1 MSGHTLVTV
10 PDTANGRAGKMTTH
24 TMFDG
29 KLQVYQRAGSRVWQ
43 CAARVGGKRFRTSTK
58 EQNFSAAKILA
69 EEWYLGLR
77 GKLKNGEITPDE
89 RTFAYA
95 AKEYL
100 REIKILT
107 ISTRSPRYVEGLE
120 IRLNAHLLPHFG
132 KMALSSIN
140 RGVVQSYRVK
150 RAEETIAKTT
160 IPAKP
165 KTTDS
170 PAQPEIPGKPPARS
184 TMLHEIVHLRQVL
197 KFAEGKGWI
206 PFVPN
211 LSTPYMTQGKKGR
224 RAWFSPEEYQKLYEA
239 TRARI
244 DEGTR
249 AGWKTHYEDLHDF
262 VLFMANTGLR
272 PDEALRLEMRDVK
285 IEDDYATRQTILVID
300 VRGKTGVGYC
310 KSTHQAVH
318 PFTRL
323 QARRLHELRLQ
334 AVGFEN
340 LQRTYPHL
348 NKMEI
353 EARFQAEI
361 DAVDEKEL
369 LKQLP
374 FALVFP
380 TFNRDAFNKILDEQ
394 GLKFDRDGKRRTAYS
409 LRHTYI
415 STRLMEGASIHMIA
429 NNCRTSVQMI
439 EEHYAS
445 HIKDRLD
452 AAAINVMRPKR
463 QRDAGKQQKP
473 ANSENHPQQ

>member
-1 MSGHTLVTV
+1 
-10 PDTANGRAGKMTTH
+10 MTTH

-29 KLQVYQRAGSRVWQ
+29 KLQVYQRDGTRVWQ
-43 CAARVGGKRFRTSTK
+43 CAARIGGKRYRNSTG
-58 EQNFSAAKILA
+58 EEVFSSAKKIA

-77 GKLKNGEITPDE
+77 GKLAAGIIEPKSKE
-89 RTFAYA
+89 RTFADA
-95 AKEYL
+95 TKEYL
-100 REIKILT
+100 REIKVLT

-120 IRLNAHLLPHFG
+120 IRLNAHLLPYFG

-160 IPAKP
+160 VPAKP
-165 KTTDS
+165 ATADS
-170 PAQPEIPGKPPARS
+170 PAQAEIPGKAPARS

-244 DEGTR
+244 AEGTR

-272 PDEALRLEMRDVK
+272 PDEALRLELRDVK

-310 KSTHQAVH
+310 KSTPQAVH
-318 PFTRL
+318 PFKRL
-323 QARRLHELRLQ
+323 QARRLHDLRLR

-348 NKMEI
+348 NKLEI
-353 EARFQAEI
+353 EAKFQAEI

-374 FALVFP
+374 FSPVFP

-394 GLKFDRDGKRRTAYS
+394 GLMANAERPTAFDIPIF
-409 LRHTYI
+409 L
-415 STRLMEGASIHMIA
+415 
-429 NNCRTSVQMI
+429 
-439 EEHYAS
+439 
-445 HIKDRLD
+445 
-452 AAAINVMRPKR
+452 
-463 QRDAGKQQKP
+463 P
-473 ANSENHPQQ
+473 A